1 MNLAKTKQ
9 LLLSNIKN
17 IKCTKALALIHQQA
31 ARLKKVVVI
40 AKLLQKAVSK

>member
-1 MNLAKTKQ
+1 MNPAKTKQ

-17 IKCTKALALIHQQA
+17 IKCAKAIALIKQQA
-31 ARLKKVVVI
+31 DREKKVVDM

>member
-1 MNLAKTKQ
+1 MNPAKTKQ

-31 ARLKKVVVI
+31 ARLKKVVDI

>member
-1 MNLAKTKQ
+1 MNPAKTKQ

-17 IKCTKALALIHQQA
+17 IKCTKAVALIQQQTD
-31 ARLKKVVVI
+31 REKKVVDI